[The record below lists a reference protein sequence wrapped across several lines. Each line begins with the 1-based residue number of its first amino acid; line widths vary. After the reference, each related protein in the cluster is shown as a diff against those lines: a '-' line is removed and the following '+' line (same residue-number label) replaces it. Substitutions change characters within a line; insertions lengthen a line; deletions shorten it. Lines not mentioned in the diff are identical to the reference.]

1 MKTKI
6 IKDYILNT
14 IGILTS
20 RVFGLLRDL
29 LIASTLGAGV
39 FSDIFVLAIKM
50 PSVFRRVFA
59 EGAFNQ
65 SFMPNLA
72 KTNKKGEFCYKIL
85 IAFSAIVCG
94 LCLLVSVFSSFFT
107 NIFALGF
114 SKELI
119 NISKPFVVIN
129 FWYLFLIFFVVFLT
143 ALLNYK
149 QKFFIPS
156 MVSAIFNVCII
167 IACLLA
173 DKNDKI
179 NALYFLS
186 YGVVISGFLQIF
198 ILLIAAKNNPILKAM
213 FLYIKN
219 KNKKQNDKNLTKG
232 FYKNFFYASVGG
244 GATQISVILDT
255 TIASFL
261 ASASISYMY
270 YANRIFL
277 LPVSLLATALASV
290 IFPKILLKIKN
301 KNEKEVLNI
310 FKKSFEFLGFLLI
323 LATIGGMILSEE
335 IIKILFQRGN
345 FTYQD
350 TIQTALV
357 LKAYLIGLFAVGVSK
372 LFSLWLFA
380 NFKQKLSSIIS
391 IKVFMLN
398 TFCAIVLAY
407 FLGACGIAYASSI
420 GGFYLLLCY
429 VQEFGIKRFLSIIDF
444 KIWIFFILICFGFAY
459 ILYFVKDLL
468 NAYF

>member
-20 RVFGLLRDL
+20 RIFGLIRDL
-29 LIASTLGAGV
+29 LIAATLGAGLH
-39 FSDIFVLAIKM
+39 SDIFVLAIKM

-65 SFMPNLA
+65 SFMPNLS
-72 KTNKKGEFCYKIL
+72 KVSKKGEFCYKIL
-85 IAFSAIVCG
+85 ITFSITICI
-94 LCLLVSVFSSFFT
+94 LCILVSIFSSFFT
-107 NIFALGF
+107 SIFALGF

-119 NISKPFVVIN
+119 NMSKPFVVIN

-149 QKFFIPS
+149 QKFFIAS
-156 MVSAIFNVCII
+156 MVSAIFNLCVI
-167 IACLLA
+167 IACLLC

-186 YGVVISGFLQIF
+186 YGVIISGFLQIF

-213 FLYIKN
+213 FLYIKQSP
-219 KNKKQNDKNLTKG
+219 KKHTQNITKG
-232 FYKNFFYASVGG
+232 FYKNFFYASIGG

-270 YANRIFL
+270 YANRVFL

-301 KNEKEVLNI
+301 KNDKEVLNI

-345 FTYQD
+345 FNHND

-357 LKAYLIGLFAVGVSK
+357 LKAYLVGLFAVGVSK

-391 IKVFMLN
+391 IKVFVLN

-407 FLGACGIAYASSI
+407 FLGAYGIAYASSI

-429 VQEFGIKRFLSIIDF
+429 IQEFGLKRFLSIIDL
-444 KIWIFFILICFGFAY
+444 KIWALFTIFCGVYVY
-459 ILYFVKDLL
+459 ILYFVKDFL